1 MLHPELVDPGATVGR
16 IGRFERLA
24 QELCSS
30 ELVALQVPG
39 SHLCDCGS
47 KPWLGMVST
56 FKGDY
61 GGFIKARTHTHTH
74 IYIYIYMHMDVKNRY
89 LYLLFL
95 ISTYVRPPSFGLYWQ
110 LGRCLGEDEIFAR
123 TRKTNL
129 ICSRCFPLVFQHLFR
144 IHPATKLGSFAMH
157 ATHFHP

>member
-56 FKGDY
+56 FKDDY
-61 GGFIKARTHTHTH
+61 GGFIKARTHIYIYIH
-74 IYIYIYMHMDVKNRY
+74 IYIYLHMYAYVCEKNIFIFIVSFFY
-89 LYLLFL
+89 VCATTIIWFVLAIGSLF
-95 ISTYVRPPSFGLYWQ
+95 
-110 LGRCLGEDEIFAR
+110 GRR
-123 TRKTNL
+123 
-129 ICSRCFPLVFQHLFR
+129 
-144 IHPATKLGSFAMH
+144 
-157 ATHFHP
+157 